1 MATDVATTTT
11 GGKAVRLVDE
21 WRADLGRMEG
31 QFKLALP
38 AHIPVERFLRV
49 CMTALQNNQ
58 KLLACSRQSFFN
70 AAMKCAQ
77 DGLLPDGREAAIVPF
92 GEEDDGQGGGRSRSD
107 LAGYMPM
114 VHGIRKKVRNSG
126 EMKDLHAHVVY
137 AGDDFA
143 YQLGDDPFV
152 KHIPKPGGRVGRK
165 ITHVYSIAVFND
177 GTLSRDVMPIEEVED
192 IRKKFS
198 RSKKGPWSVPESYPE
213 MCIKTVVKHHAKSL
227 PMSTDLDRVMHR
239 DDALYDFA
247 GAADRREPVQA
258 PPRPASIASA
268 FDIFASDE
276 SAVDAEGGGAVKDL
290 PDATTS
296 DSAASN
302 QQETEQERTA
312 DRQVTP
318 DASAGAADAAS
329 STAKSSSAAPTSFV
343 DPIRAAEQRGRE
355 DHARGMTRKAVPP
368 EFRTNDKTALAN
380 AWIKGW
386 DQAATTTG
394 GE

>member
-1 MATDVATTTT
+1 
-11 GGKAVRLVDE
+11 
-21 WRADLGRMEG
+21 
-31 QFKLALP
+31 
-38 AHIPVERFLRV
+38 
-49 CMTALQNNQ
+49 
-58 KLLACSRQSFFN
+58 
-70 AAMKCAQ
+70 
-77 DGLLPDGREAAIVPF
+77 
-92 GEEDDGQGGGRSRSD
+92 
-107 LAGYMPM
+107 
-114 VHGIRKKVRNSG
+114 
-126 EMKDLHAHVVY
+126 VVY

-258 PPRPASIASA
+258 APRPASIASA
-268 FDIFASDE
+268 FDIFAADE
-276 SAVDAEGGGAVKDL
+276 SAVEAEDAAAVKDL
-290 PDATTS
+290 PDATAS

-343 DPIRAAEQRGRE
+343 DPVRAAEQRGRE

-386 DQAATTTG
+386 DQAVTG